1 MKWYAI
7 HTQSGHEN
15 KLKFAIENLI
25 KKKGMEE
32 FFGEIIVPEVEVE
45 VKKEGKKKLLK
56 KNLYP
61 GYIFI
66 QMDYTEDTWL
76 LLKSVPFQRKPALIG
91 EKRKHAG
98 KKNSF
103 SEPKSVSEAEV
114 AKIRRMIEEGGTASV
129 SKIMFEKGEMILI
142 KEGPFAG
149 FKAVIDDVKEGK
161 EKLDVLVNIF
171 GRSTP
176 VELNFSQ
183 VEKVED

>member
-25 KKKGMEE
+25 KEKGMEG

-45 VKKEGKKKLLK
+45 IKKEGKKKLLK

-66 QMDYTEDTWL
+66 QMEYTEESWM

-98 KKNSF
+98 KGSF
-103 SEPKSVSEAEV
+103 AEPKSVTEAEI
-114 AKIRRMIEEGGTASV
+114 AKIRKMIEEGEISSV
-129 SKIMFEKGEMILI
+129 SRIMFEKGEMVLI
-142 KEGPFAG
+142 KEGPFAN

-176 VELNFSQ
+176 VELSFSQ

>member
-15 KLKFAIENLI
+15 KLKFAIETLI
-25 KKKGMEE
+25 KQKGMESD
-32 FFGEIIVPEVEVE
+32 FGEIIVPEIEIE
-45 VKKEGKKKLLK
+45 VKKEGKKKLVK

-66 QMDYTEDTWL
+66 EMNYSEDTWV

-91 EKRKHAG
+91 EKRNHSG
-98 KKNSF
+98 KKSF
-103 SEPKSVSEAEV
+103 VEPKSVSLAEI
-114 AKIRRMIEEGGTASV
+114 AKIRKMIEEGEVASV
-129 SKIMFEKGEMILI
+129 SKIMFEKGEMVLI
-142 KEGPFAG
+142 KEGPFAN

>member
-15 KLKFAIENLI
+15 KLKQAIENLI
-25 KKKGMEE
+25 KEKGMET

-45 VKKEGKKKLLK
+45 VKKDGKKKIQK

-66 QMDYTEDTWL
+66 QMEYTEDSWL
-76 LLKSVPFQRKPALIG
+76 LLKSVPFMRKPALIG
-91 EKRKHAG
+91 EKRRHAG
-98 KKNSF
+98 KGSF
-103 SEPKSVSEAEV
+103 VEPKSVSEAEV
-114 AKIRRMIEEGGTASV
+114 AKIKQMIEEGGVSTV
-129 SKIMFEKGEMILI
+129 SKIMFEKGEMVLI
-142 KEGPFAG
+142 KEGPFAN